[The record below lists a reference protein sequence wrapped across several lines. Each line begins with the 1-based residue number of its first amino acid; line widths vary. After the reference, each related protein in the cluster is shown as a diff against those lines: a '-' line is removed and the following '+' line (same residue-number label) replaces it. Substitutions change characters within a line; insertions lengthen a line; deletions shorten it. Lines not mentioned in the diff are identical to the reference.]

1 MSFLKCSDRSDNE
14 TGACIFWIFCN
25 LSFKFFSAM
34 DLYKDNM

>member
-14 TGACIFWIFCN
+14 TGVCIFWIFCN